1 MANLFGILSW
11 SSTSLQAQ
19 TARTATAN
27 HNLANA
33 NTDGYSRQ
41 RAELEATRP
50 AEMEGANYLGRGAG
64 LLAVSQARDPLVE
77 RQLAHVLGG
86 SARSDAQAHALE
98 GLSSLDPDGGA
109 GLVNALDGFYGA
121 LRQLGQAPGDLG
133 SRQATVAA
141 AQQAALAFNRASQG
155 VTGQRSAIDVDLAA
169 RATRVNG
176 LAQSLAELNRAVR
189 IDSAAGGTPNDLL
202 DARQKVQ
209 DELVALTGASVVP
222 DSDGNV
228 NLLLPNGGGALV
240 SGNRAATLSTQSD
253 PANGG
258 HLAVWLT
265 PVDGSPAG
273 AVKPGGLGGAMGG
286 LLDARDGA
294 LLTAQTSLDTLAFDW
309 ATAVN
314 TQHRAGFG
322 LDNVSN
328 RDLFA
333 VSATTNGAAASLS
346 VLAAVAGDPRQL
358 AAASSANAPGD
369 AGNLF
374 GLVQTESA
382 ALSAGQDV
390 FDGIAAAIA
399 GYGSAVETA
408 RTSSARDGAVKDQL
422 FSLRESTSGVSV
434 DEELVALTTA
444 QRGYEAIMKVLQTTD
459 QMLQTLLDLKK

>member
-27 HNLANA
+27 HNIANA
-33 NTDGYSRQ
+33 NTEGYSRQ

-50 AEMEGANYLGRGAG
+50 AEMQGANYLGRGAG
-64 LLAVSQARDPLVE
+64 LQAISQARDVLAE
-77 RQLAHVLGG
+77 RQLSQVLGA
-86 SARSDAQAHALE
+86 SARSDAQARGLS

-109 GLVNALDGFYGA
+109 GLVNALDGFYSA
-121 LRQLGQAPGDLG
+121 LRQLGQTPGDLG

-141 AQQAALAFNRASQG
+141 AQKAALAFNRASQG
-155 VTGQRSAIDVDLAA
+155 VTGQRSAIDVDVAA
-169 RATRVNG
+169 KATRVTG
-176 LAQSLAELNRAVR
+176 LAASLATLNRQVR
-189 IDSAAGGTPNDLL
+189 IDSAAGGSPNDLL
-202 DARQKVQ
+202 DARQQVQ

-228 NLLLPNGGGALV
+228 NLVLSGGALV
-240 SGNRAATLSTQSD
+240 SGNVAATLSTQSD
-253 PANGG
+253 PTNGG
-258 HLAVWLT
+258 HLALMLT

-273 AVKPGGLGGAMGG
+273 TLGSLGGTIGG

-322 LDNVSN
+322 LDNVGN
-328 RDLFA
+328 RDLF
-333 VSATTNGAAASLS
+333 SLTATASGAAGSLL
-346 VLAAVAGDPRQL
+346 VQAAVRADPRQL
-358 AAASSANAPGD
+358 AAASAANAPGD
-369 AGNLF
+369 ASNLF
-374 GLVQTESA
+374 AIVQTEST
-382 ALSAGQDV
+382 ALSSGQDI

-408 RTSSARDGAVKDQL
+408 RTSSARDGAVKGQL
-422 FSLRESTSGVSV
+422 LSLRESTSGVSM

-444 QRGYEAIMKVLQTTD
+444 QRGYEAIMKVLKTTD
-459 QMLQTLLDLKK
+459 EMLQTLMDLKK